1 MRFILVFASMA
12 LVACSSSDTEST
24 NASDVVADTASD
36 GSDDVA
42 SALPVGFNVVV
53 QTDHPGLL
61 AAAADL
67 VDVAGVQAAWAGGA
81 IVPNSGDRYA
91 VVVVVVDASGPDDQ
105 GYRLST
111 RTTGLPGVDVVA
123 NTPVGA
129 MNGLYQIAQDLGA
142 FWIHP
147 EEGHVVPQSIPTYP
161 GEWTTPRY
169 DRRGF
174 HEHTQHPIPMSD
186 YLLRPTVGDHRERVS
201 RYLRWMA
208 RNRQNVLFFHAL
220 KTLDLAT
227 WVPAMKAIAADASGY
242 GIHMGAVIGFADE
255 QQHAFKLIAT
265 GASGDDADDDIRAG
279 LDAVL
284 ASGLKLIGFQI
295 GTSEFTKPADAEVL
309 RWLDVATSHVRDA
322 HPDVRP
328 YAWIHI
334 TCSLLAD
341 NGGKFFHLPLQ
352 ADASLGAFVHTTM
365 FYTLTDP
372 APVYDCED
380 FSHQVA
386 FIEAAEAD
394 RELVFFPETAW
405 WLGFD
410 NNVPLVLPITGLS
423 RERDMDTLDARPDDG
438 ARVTGHVTFTS
449 GREWTYWQYDHF
461 LTRATWRTETWA
473 QYLDATAGLFGPSG
487 AAAAGVVK
495 TVTALQEKLLYQDNP
510 EAIFYL
516 AGELTQDEV
525 GAQIGILARR
535 PKIAFKDVWEY
546 DAATYDTWKVR
557 DLDRLTQFQL
567 DMAEALQDMP
577 SAADGEPLLLT
588 ELRRSYTL
596 LHRRAEHTVL
606 LYGAI
611 GDIRAKDRG
620 AAEKKLVE
628 ARLITDEVKEVVA
641 ATETAIYRDPLTI
654 LAEPKPET
662 LTAYPIGYLAE
673 TRTAFFWSRRDDQL
687 ADLIELAFAAD
698 ADSWPETAPQSVYR
712 TEGESVLLTKPASE
726 LGSSILASFIPPLL
740 FGVTLDGVVDS
751 AKGYVEVGED
761 ANGNDLPDGATVTRF
776 KGSITAGRFLV
787 AAERLE
793 LDVRDSSSKVI
804 ATMILVAPR
813 FSFSID
819 GSGKLGSSELAADF
833 ETKPL
838 IDAVMANAGID
849 RAGIESLVKSIFELP
864 ADEPLPA
871 LLPVVFDVDPGL
883 PLGP

>member
-1 MRFILVFASMA
+1 MRYVLALAAMA
-12 LVACSSSDTEST
+12 LVACTEDAPDTST
-24 NASDVVADTASD
+24 AAADTLSD
-36 GSDDVA
+36 AEQPDDAVGD
-42 SALPVGFNVVV
+42 LPVGFEVVV
-53 QTDHPGLL
+53 ESEHPGLL

-67 VDVAGVQAAWAGGA
+67 VAVAGAQPAWAGGD
-81 IVPNSGDRYA
+81 VVSEPGDRYA
-91 VVVVVVDASGPDDQ
+91 VVVTIAAASGPDDQ
-105 GYRLST
+105 GYRLTT
-111 RTTGLPGVDVVA
+111 RAGGLPGVDVVA

-147 EEGHVVPQSIPTYP
+147 EEDHIVPQPMPTYP

-220 KTLDLAT
+220 KTLDLTT
-227 WVPAMKAIAADASGY
+227 WVPAMKAITEEAAGY
-242 GIHMGAVIGFADE
+242 GIDMGAVIGFADE
-255 QQHAFKLIAT
+255 QQHAFKLIET
-265 GASGDDADDDIRAG
+265 GATAEDADEDIRAG

-284 ASGLKLIGFQI
+284 ASGLQLIGFQI

-322 HPDVRP
+322 HPGVRP

-341 NGGKFFHLPLQ
+341 DGGKFFHLPLQ
-352 ADASLGAFVHTTM
+352 ADSSLGAFVHTTM

-380 FSHQVA
+380 FTHQVA
-386 FIEAAEAD
+386 FIDAAEAD

-423 RERDMDTLDARPDDG
+423 RERDMATLDARPDDG
-438 ARVTGHVTFTS
+438 ARVTGHVTFTT

-461 LTRATWRTETWA
+461 LARATWRTETWT
-473 QYLDATAGLFGPSG
+473 QYLDATAALFGTDG
-487 AAAAGVVK
+487 ASAVGVVK
-495 TVTALQEKLLYQDNP
+495 AVTELQEKLLYRDNP

-546 DAATYDTWKVR
+546 DAATYDAWKIR
-557 DLDRLTQFQL
+557 DLDRLTQFSAEVAAAL
-567 DMAEALQDMP
+567 DGMP
-577 SAADGEPLLLT
+577 PAADGEPTLLT

-596 LHRRAEHTVL
+596 LLDRVSHTVL

-611 GDIRAKDRG
+611 GDIRAKDRP
-620 AAEKKLVE
+620 AADAKLAE
-628 ARLITDEVKEVVA
+628 ARLITEEVKALVA
-641 ATETAIYRDPLTI
+641 ATEAEIYRDPLNI

-687 ADLIELAFAAD
+687 ADLIDLAFAAD
-698 ADSWPETAPQSVYR
+698 ADGWPEPAPQSVYR

-740 FGVTLDGVVDS
+740 LGTTLDAVTDG
-751 AKGYVEVGED
+751 AKGHIDIGED
-761 ANGNDLPDGATVTRF
+761 ANGNELPDGASVTRF
-776 KGSITAGRFLV
+776 EGGVTAGRFDV

-804 ATMILVAPR
+804 ATMVLVAPR
-813 FSFSID
+813 FSFALD
-819 GSGKLGSSELAADF
+819 GNGKLGAGELAADF

-838 IDAVMANAGID
+838 IDAVIANAGID
-849 RAGIESLVKSIFELP
+849 RAGIESLVKGIFELP

-871 LLPVVFDVDPGL
+871 LLPVVFAVDPGAPVL
-883 PLGP
+883 P